1 MVMSLYNQD
10 ALLAELK
17 KVKQKIDEFI
27 MPISVF
33 SGQQMDKDAFIF
45 DQIHIEVA
53 RNASDDFNLFHD
65 KHKWLQITH
74 NPFKGPIVL
83 GFQLNTL
90 IEYQMRLYRQAHHE
104 DKGIAENDLHFSN
117 YQITFVNAVRPRVP
131 VYLQIKKTLI
141 NTMPSLTLT
150 NRITMKANGKTV
162 LLGYKKETQNPLF
175 LGDTKLDNLPDL
187 NDIPDCTA
195 VPGTDYFLKRKYL
208 NNGSVK
214 NFLSG
219 SFAEQS
225 DYFDELTHVAQ
236 YPEIFPCSLASG
248 ALLEK
253 AQLENHNFKLNPMV
267 YTSHEISVDRRHVS
281 QLKNNDVLHIL
292 VKQLPESSDNT
303 LNQTNIQLRSYYCYG
318 LLQNREVLFRLIL
331 NLVPLEEIVKNLG
344 SKEQ

>member
-1 MVMSLYNQD
+1 MSATPYTF
-10 ALLAELK
+10 E
-17 KVKQKIDEFI
+17 
-27 MPISVF
+27 
-33 SGQQMDKDAFIF
+33 
-45 DQIHIEVA
+45 QIHIEVA

-90 IEYQMRLYRQAHHE
+90 IEYQMRLFREAHHE
-104 DKGIAENDLHFSN
+104 NKVIVENNLWFSN

-131 VYLQIKKTLI
+131 VYLEIKKTLI

-150 NRITMKANGKTV
+150 NRIALKANGKTV
-162 LLGYKKETQNPLF
+162 LLGYKKETQSPLF
-175 LGDTKLDNLPDL
+175 LGGTKLDKLPDL
-187 NDIPDCTA
+187 NEIPDCTT

-267 YTSHEISVDRRHVS
+267 YTSHEISVDRRHVN

-318 LLQNREVLFRLIL
+318 LLKNQEVLFRLIL

-344 SKEQ
+344 SKEP